1 MAQEYIRLH
10 PDKMIDLDAL
20 TNPNRTDT
28 YLDWLLYKLIA
39 LISDKNQP
47 RNLRSDIIKKWRFE
61 KPCLKSPS
69 TTQNEPSGHVLEL
82 QPSSTLTSTV
92 YTKV

>member
-1 MAQEYIRLH
+1 MHRPTQ
-10 PDKMIDLDAL
+10 
-20 TNPNRTDT
+20 
-28 YLDWLLYKLIA
+28 IA
-39 LISDKNQP
+39 LARTWIGF
-47 RNLRSDIIKKWRFE
+47 RNKRQKSKSQFTARIWPPDTIKKWRFE

-82 QPSSTLTSTV
+82 QPPSTLTRTV